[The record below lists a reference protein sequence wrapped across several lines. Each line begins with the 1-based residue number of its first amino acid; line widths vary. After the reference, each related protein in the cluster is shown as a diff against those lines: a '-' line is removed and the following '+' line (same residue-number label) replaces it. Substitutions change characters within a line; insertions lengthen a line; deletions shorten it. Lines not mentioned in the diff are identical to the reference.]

1 MAISDKQKYRQTEN
15 LTTSVAF
22 QVVKNA
28 KMTTQCANKDGK
40 AAKVTI
46 SSVQW
51 LIMHFNLT
59 WFIKTYEYYNINK
72 DDHFIS
78 SEMTLNKRALY

>member
-46 SSVQW
+46 SSVQ
-51 LIMHFNLT
+51 
-59 WFIKTYEYYNINK
+59 
-72 DDHFIS
+72 
-78 SEMTLNKRALY
+78 